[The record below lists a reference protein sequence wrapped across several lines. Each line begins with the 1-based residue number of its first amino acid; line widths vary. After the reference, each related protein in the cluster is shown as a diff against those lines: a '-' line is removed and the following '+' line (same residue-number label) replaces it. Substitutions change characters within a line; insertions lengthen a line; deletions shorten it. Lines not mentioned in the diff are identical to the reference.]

1 MDTTAVSTSSSDLS
15 SVDNALSATQTMM
28 QNAMEQQQQL
38 NQMKMEFDGIM
49 AQLAMQTSI
58 EEKLTSTMEKQASA
72 IQN

>member
-1 MDTTAVSTSSSDLS
+1 MDTTAISTSSSDLS

-28 QNAMEQQQQL
+28 QTAMEQQQQL

-49 AQLAMQTSI
+49 SQLAMQTSI
-58 EEKLTSTMEKQASA
+58 EEKITSTMEKQASA